1 MSFLDAFQNDIFVS
15 YSHVDNLADMDGQ
28 QCVSMIVRQMRSI
41 LKQRLS
47 RAGVEIYW
55 DDSHLRANQIVDD
68 ALREQIA
75 SSGVMIAV
83 TSPAYFDSDS
93 YTLKELEWFL
103 EQPSAADR
111 LFILEVLPVEDESEM
126 HPEVRSRKRFNFWQ
140 VSGGDLGAPMTLDPR
155 HDRQP
160 YMTALTEF
168 CAQLRARLVDLKKD
182 AGGPAPKSAQPPK
195 PEATVL
201 LCQTTD
207 DLEYERGQVRSALH
221 QFNIRV
227 LPEMEYPQGGQEFR
241 EAYEADLAEADMVVQ
256 LMGRAGG
263 RMPAD
268 MPDGYL
274 RYQCDAAIHAGKT
287 LIAWRHPEVEPSEI
301 DNPIHRAQLQ
311 RSEVIACG
319 LESLKTLIVTSIE
332 EQKQPAR
339 EVRSSLIFIG
349 ADRTDM
355 PLAEELLQAL
365 SARGLPVA
373 VPIYE
378 GTPEEIQE
386 DLKENLIDSD
396 SVIFVHGAAPTKWVR
411 SFMRRL
417 SRSLADRSEPPDCT
431 AMVKAP
437 PPKSEGINFAFP
449 NLQVIDCTDGFD
461 VDRIMSH
468 MEARL

>member
-1 MSFLDAFQNDIFVS
+1 MSFLDQYQNDIFVS

-47 RAGVEIYW
+47 RDGVEIYW
-55 DDSHLRANQIVDD
+55 DDSHLRANQVVDE
-68 ALREQIA
+68 ALQAQVA
-75 SSGVMIAV
+75 SSGIMLAV
-83 TSPAYFDSDS
+83 TSPAYFDPDS

-103 EQPSAADR
+103 QQPGAGDR
-111 LFILEVLPVEDESEM
+111 LFVLEVLPVDNENEM
-126 HPEVRSRKRFNFWQ
+126 HPEVFTRKRFQFWQ
-140 VSGGDLGAPMTLDPR
+140 ASGGAVGTPMILDPR

-168 CAQLRARLVDLKKD
+168 CGQLRERLVGLKKE
-182 AGGPAPKSAQPPK
+182 AGGIAPGSAQPAEPA
-195 PEATVL
+195 ATVL

-207 DLEYERGQVRSALH
+207 DLEYERGQVRSALQ

-227 LPEMEYPQGGQEFR
+227 LPEMEYPQGGKEFR
-241 EAYEADLAEADMVVQ
+241 QAYEADLAEAGMVVQ

-268 MPDGYL
+268 MPNGYL
-274 RYQCDAAIHAGKT
+274 SYQCDAAISAGKP
-287 LIAWRHPEVEPSEI
+287 LVAWRHPEVEPSEI
-301 DNPIHRAQLQ
+301 ENSVHRAQLQ
-311 RSEVIACG
+311 RAEVITCG
-319 LESLKTLIVTSIE
+319 LESLKTLIVKSLE
-332 EQKQPAR
+332 EQKRPAR

-355 PLAEELLQAL
+355 PLAKELLQAL
-365 SARGLPVA
+365 SKRGLPVA

-378 GTPEEIQE
+378 GTPDEIQE
-386 DLKENLIDSD
+386 DLTENLIDSD

-417 SRSLADRSEPPDCT
+417 SRSLADRSGPPDCT
-431 AMVKAP
+431 AMIKAP
-437 PPKSEGINFAFP
+437 PPKSEGVNFSFP
-449 NLQVIDCTDGFD
+449 NLQIIDCTDGFD
-461 VDRIMSH
+461 VERIISQ
-468 MEARL
+468 MEPKL